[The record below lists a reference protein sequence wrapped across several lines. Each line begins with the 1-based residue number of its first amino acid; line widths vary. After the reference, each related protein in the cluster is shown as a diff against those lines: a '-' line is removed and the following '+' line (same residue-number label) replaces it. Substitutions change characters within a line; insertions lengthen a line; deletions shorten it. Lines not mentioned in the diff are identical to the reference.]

1 MTASNVRPRPRR
13 RAVVILGTVAG
24 WLVVA
29 LLGFTAFALAF
40 SLTAEPAAADNCK
53 DLVKGF
59 TDLLDEANVQDC
71 LRTGGPYGAILGTVV
86 AATAAGIGAAGLS
99 GRRNPPDDG
108 PPPAE
113 EPCDEAKNMKEHALA
128 LLAKRRAKEAQITQE
143 WQKIAADAAHFAQM
157 YRLLKEQEFKLGQ
170 LRVLATVGYTSA
182 VAGAL
187 LGLHSTLG
195 SLKVLAGER
204 LAAVELAGLSPAG
217 ALLGK
222 AKVALGFAAGG
233 AAAAVI
239 ATQLPSRSFD
249 PGDFF
254 GGNTAA
260 PLWAKMSQVAGTYQ
274 TTAHAFND
282 AARAWADSAQRDLAE
297 IDQDIQNA
305 RSRLRTSFSLCSGQ
319 AADEIE
325 FQDFDPT
332 GTILIPQAQTQFGSV
347 WWFGGSWG
355 AFGGLGL

>member
-1 MTASNVRPRPRR
+1 
-13 RAVVILGTVAG
+13 VIVGTIAG

-113 EPCDEAKNMKEHALA
+113 DPCEEALNMKEHALA
-128 LLAKRRAKEAQITQE
+128 LLAKRKAKEVQITQE

-157 YRLLKEQEFKLGQ
+157 YRVLKEQEFKLGQ

-182 VAGAL
+182 VAMTL
-187 LGLHSTLG
+187 VGLHGTLEALG
-195 SLKVLAGER
+195 ILAAKR
-204 LAAVELAGLSPAG
+204 IAAVELAGLSPAG
-217 ALLGK
+217 ALLAK
-222 AKVALGFAAGG
+222 AKISLGLAAGR
-233 AAAAVI
+233 AASVVVAVSVP
-239 ATQLPSRSFD
+239 TRSFD
-249 PGDFF
+249 FEDFF
-254 GGNTAA
+254 GGKTAA
-260 PLWAKMSQVAGTYQ
+260 PLWDQMSKVAGTYQ

-282 AARAWADSAQRDLAE
+282 ASRAWANQAQQDLAE
-297 IDQDIQNA
+297 IDADIQSA
-305 RSRLRTSFSLCSGQ
+305 RSRLRTSFSLCNGQ
-319 AADEIE
+319 ASDEAE
-325 FQDFDPT
+325 FTDYDPT
-332 GTILIPQAQTQFGSV
+332 AHILIPQAQTQFGSV

-355 AFGGLGL
+355 AFGGLGF